1 MRNRVLYLISDVKQ
15 IEEDHSV
22 VDKLVLGSLLAIEY
36 VRRCV
41 PLKHTGWSR
50 KIETVKFGCIRSRG
64 RIGFKIYACKIR
76 LIISQ

>member
-41 PLKHTGWSR
+41 PLKHS
-50 KIETVKFGCIRSRG
+50 
-64 RIGFKIYACKIR
+64 Y
-76 LIISQ
+76 